1 MKKKILALVL
11 VLALLLT
18 GCGNV
23 LTVRRVVGDSDLY
36 SRREIRNA
44 MGVVTRHFALH
55 FRGCTLL
62 EIAYDEEKTLQE
74 TERRAEN
81 GETGDV
87 MVLTSSFY
95 VADGDGS
102 LNPHSTYN
110 GWSWEL
116 ERNGLG
122 GWKLTNWGY
131 G

>member
-11 VLALLLT
+11 ALALLLA

-23 LTVRRVVGDSDLY
+23 LTVKRVVGDSELY
-36 SRREIRNA
+36 SKREIRSA
-44 MGVVTRHFALH
+44 MDVVTRHFALH
-55 FRGCTLL
+55 FQGCTLL
-62 EIAYDEEKTLQE
+62 ELGYDEEKTLLE
-74 TERRAEN
+74 MEHHAED
-81 GETGDV
+81 GESGDV
-87 MVLTSSFY
+87 MILTSSFY

-102 LNPHSTYN
+102 LNPNSTYN

-122 GWKLTNWGY
+122 GWQLVDWGY